1 MVARTILSRSAGL
14 TSLQAAIWFMYSPSV
29 KMMFCPSACWPTL
42 QSVNEY
48 QMINYALFWFCFFLC
63 CNTRS
68 LLALYLAWWR
78 SRQVPGSRGWS
89 WWPTWCGYW
98 CPDTT
103 SSPEDITAMLFFFAS
118 NPLFQFDLIIPHI
131 WTAPHLSKA
140 QPRPLLLSVP
150 DARGGVVHVA
160 LWGTDRTLQGNI
172 NLCCHGN
179 RCHTHS

>member
-1 MVARTILSRSAGL
+1 MAAITILSRSAGL

-103 SSPEDITAMLFFFAS
+103 SSPEDITAMLFFLLPTLYSSSTWSFHTSGRHLTWAKPS
-118 NPLFQFDLIIPHI
+118 HDLFSFRFLMREVELYTWPCEVQIAHYREI
-131 WTAPHLSKA
+131 
-140 QPRPLLLSVP
+140 
-150 DARGGVVHVA
+150 
-160 LWGTDRTLQGNI
+160 
-172 NLCCHGN
+172 
-179 RCHTHS
+179 